1 MAFKLKKR
9 GIDDAKKILV
19 YGNDGTGKSTFAA
32 GYCKQHGL
40 KPIVIDID
48 DTNYTDCDI
57 VDLTLVSDIKTFNNV
72 KACIEEIS
80 RTDKYDT
87 IILDGVSSLIEM
99 LVSKDPGI
107 KKYEVR
113 NDRFKQILKAIRKSG
128 KHIIFIGQADLR
140 VVCNEDF
147 QSNKLIIKVNS
158 IVNEKYHC
166 FIDAEGKYGYEVEK
180 FREATKPP
188 EEKPQKVRA
197 PEPKNEPVKEDY
209 PIKEVAAQEAPLAQR
224 KSKPSGFET
233 ADKVEPTDEEPV
245 LENWMKT
252 VAMKVIQSGNKLNKM
267 NMRKKV
273 FELVQLGEID
283 SSMKEDLYKYINE
296 NCPGE

>member
-32 GYCKQHGL
+32 EYCKEHGL
-40 KPIVIDID
+40 NPIVIDVD

-57 VDLTLVSDIKTFNNV
+57 LDLTLTNDIKTFNAI
-72 KACIEEIS
+72 KEAIQHIGKS
-80 RTDKYDT
+80 DYDT

-113 NDRFKQILKAIRKSG
+113 NDRFKQILKAIRASG
-128 KHIIFIGQADLR
+128 KNIIFIGQADMR
-140 VVCNEDF
+140 VVCNDDY

-166 FIDAEGKYGYEVEK
+166 FIDADGKYGYEVEK
-180 FREATKPP
+180 FREATAKPVDETP
-188 EEKPQKVRA
+188 LPPKPQKGKA
-197 PEPKNEPVKEDY
+197 PEPKPQEPVMFESSKDIAESIIAELPQRNLIMAKLKLKELIDTR
-209 PIKEVAAQEAPLAQR
+209 VLTQEECPAILAEM
-224 KSKPSGFET
+224 ET
-233 ADKVEPTDEEPV
+233 V
-245 LENWMKT
+245 L
-252 VAMKVIQSGNKLNKM
+252 S
-267 NMRKKV
+267 
-273 FELVQLGEID
+273 
-283 SSMKEDLYKYINE
+283 
-296 NCPGE
+296 

>member
-32 GYCKQHGL
+32 EYCKEHGL
-40 KPIVIDID
+40 NPIVIDID

-57 VDLTLVSDIKTFNNV
+57 LDLTFTNDIKTFNAI
-72 KACIEEIS
+72 KEAIQHIGKS
-80 RTDKYDT
+80 DYDT

-113 NDRFKQILKAIRKSG
+113 NDRFKQILKAIRASG
-128 KHIIFIGQADLR
+128 KNIIFIGQADLR

-166 FIDAEGKYGYEVEK
+166 FIDADGKYGYEVEK
-180 FREATKPP
+180 FREATAKPVDETP
-188 EEKPQKVRA
+188 LPPKPQKVKA
-197 PEPKNEPVKEDY
+197 PEPKPKEPVMFESSKEIADSIIAEL
-209 PIKEVAAQEAPLAQR
+209 PQR
-224 KSKPSGFET
+224 NMLM
-233 ADKVEPTDEEPV
+233 A
-245 LENWMKT
+245 
-252 VAMKVIQSGNKLNKM
+252 KLKL
-267 NMRKKV
+267 K
-273 FELVQLGEID
+273 ELVDTRVLNSDECPAILAEIE
-283 SSMKEDLYKYINE
+283 KVLA
-296 NCPGE
+296 

>member
-9 GIDDAKKILV
+9 GIDDAKKILI

-32 GYCKQHGL
+32 EYCRQHGL

-166 FIDAEGKYGYEVEK
+166 FIDDDGKYGYEVEK

-188 EEKPQKVRA
+188 EEKPQKVKAKA
-197 PEPKNEPVKEDY
+197 PKPKEPVIFESSKEIAESIIAEL
-209 PIKEVAAQEAPLAQR
+209 PQR
-224 KSKPSGFET
+224 NMLM
-233 ADKVEPTDEEPV
+233 A
-245 LENWMKT
+245 
-252 VAMKVIQSGNKLNKM
+252 KLKL
-267 NMRKKV
+267 K
-273 FELVQLGEID
+273 ELVDTRVLT
-283 SSMKEDLYKYINE
+283 NE
-296 NCPGE
+296 ECPAILAEMEKVLA

>member
-1 MAFKLKKR
+1 MAFRLKRR

-32 GYCKQHGL
+32 EYCKEHGL
-40 KPIVIDID
+40 NPIVIDVD

-57 VDLTLVSDIKTFNNV
+57 LDLTFTNDIKTFNAI
-72 KACIEEIS
+72 KEAIQHIGKS
-80 RTDKYDT
+80 DYDT

-113 NDRFKQILKAIRKSG
+113 NDRFKQILKAIRTSG
-128 KHIIFIGQADLR
+128 KHIIFIGQADLK

-166 FIDAEGKYGYEVEK
+166 FIDDDGKYSYEVEK
-180 FREATKPP
+180 FREAQKPESEP
-188 EEKPQKVRA
+188 VEKP
-197 PEPKNEPVKEDY
+197 
-209 PIKEVAAQEAPLAQR
+209 
-224 KSKPSGFET
+224 KPSGFET
-233 ADKVEPTDEEPV
+233 AATIDPTDENPV
-245 LENWMKT
+245 IENYVRTIAKR
-252 VAMKVIQSGNKLNKM
+252 VAMQGNKISKRT
-267 NMRKKV
+267 MRAKT
-273 FELVQLGEID
+273 FELVQMGDIPTELKDEIY
-283 SSMKEDLYKYINE
+283 LYINE
-296 NCPGE
+296 NCPGEK

>member
-9 GIDDAKKILV
+9 GIDDAKKILI
-19 YGNDGTGKSTFAA
+19 YGNDGTGKSTFASE
-32 GYCKQHGL
+32 YCKTHGL
-40 KPIVIDID
+40 NPIVIDID

-57 VDLTLVSDIKTFNNV
+57 VDLQLTSDVKTFNNV
-72 KACIEEIS
+72 KACIEEIG
-80 RTDKYDT
+80 RTQKYDT

-113 NDRFKQILKAIRKSG
+113 NDRFKQILKAIRKTG

-166 FIDAEGKYGYEVEK
+166 FIDDDGKYGYEVEK
-180 FREATKPP
+180 FREATVDPVEKTPLLDEPIVEDYKPKVFDTAREVP
-188 EEKPQKVRA
+188 EE
-197 PEPKNEPVKEDY
+197 PEIKDISPKMDNASEIAASIVEELPKKSLVKGYEELIRLNRNGIVLDDEC
-209 PIKEVAAQEAPLAQR
+209 PAIKAEIERLLA
-224 KSKPSGFET
+224 
-233 ADKVEPTDEEPV
+233 
-245 LENWMKT
+245 
-252 VAMKVIQSGNKLNKM
+252 
-267 NMRKKV
+267 
-273 FELVQLGEID
+273 
-283 SSMKEDLYKYINE
+283 
-296 NCPGE
+296 

>member
-1 MAFKLKKR
+1 MAFRLKRR

-32 GYCKQHGL
+32 EYCKEHGL

-57 VDLTLVSDIKTFNNV
+57 VDLTLTNDIKTFNQV
-72 KACIEEIS
+72 KAVIDEIGK
-80 RTDKYDT
+80 TDKYDT

-113 NDRFKQILKAIRKSG
+113 NDRFKQILKRITASG
-128 KHIIFIGQADLR
+128 KNIIFIGQADMR

-166 FIDAEGKYGYEVEK
+166 FIDDDGKYGYEVEK
-180 FREATKPP
+180 FREATNQP
-188 EEKPQKVRA
+188 EE
-197 PEPKNEPVKEDY
+197 EPVNEPEPVKET
-209 PIKEVAAQEAPLAQR
+209 P
-224 KSKPSGFET
+224 KPTRIRHSSRREEPKPEPK
-233 ADKVEPTDEEPV
+233 KVEVFDTNQTPKGASKLDNAAEIAASIVEELPKKTLIQGYEELIRLHRNGVLADDECPAIRME
-245 LENWMKT
+245 LERLL
-252 VAMKVIQSGNKLNKM
+252 A
-267 NMRKKV
+267 
-273 FELVQLGEID
+273 
-283 SSMKEDLYKYINE
+283 
-296 NCPGE
+296 

>member
-32 GYCKQHGL
+32 EYCKEHGL
-40 KPIVIDID
+40 NPIVIDID

-57 VDLTLVSDIKTFNNV
+57 LDLTFTNDIKTFNAI
-72 KACIEEIS
+72 KEAIQHIGKS
-80 RTDKYDT
+80 DYDT

-113 NDRFKQILKAIRKSG
+113 NDRFKQILKAIRASG
-128 KHIIFIGQADLR
+128 KNIIFIGQADLR

-166 FIDAEGKYGYEVEK
+166 FIDADGKYGYEVEK
-180 FREATKPP
+180 FREATAKPVDETP
-188 EEKPQKVRA
+188 LPPKPQKVKA
-197 PEPKNEPVKEDY
+197 PEPKPKEPVMFESSKEIADSIIAEL
-209 PIKEVAAQEAPLAQR
+209 PQR
-224 KSKPSGFET
+224 NMLM
-233 ADKVEPTDEEPV
+233 A
-245 LENWMKT
+245 
-252 VAMKVIQSGNKLNKM
+252 KLKL
-267 NMRKKV
+267 K
-273 FELVQLGEID
+273 ELVDTRVLTQE
-283 SSMKEDLYKYINE
+283 E
-296 NCPGE
+296 CPAILAEMEKVLA

>member
-32 GYCKQHGL
+32 EYCKEHGL
-40 KPIVIDID
+40 NPIVIDID

-57 VDLTLVSDIKTFNNV
+57 LDLTFTNDIKTFNAI
-72 KACIEEIS
+72 KEAIQHIGKS
-80 RTDKYDT
+80 DYDT

-113 NDRFKQILKAIRKSG
+113 NDRFKQILKAIRASG
-128 KHIIFIGQADLR
+128 KNIIFIGQADLR

-166 FIDAEGKYGYEVEK
+166 FIDADGKYGYEVEK
-180 FREATKPP
+180 FREATSKPVDETP
-188 EEKPQKVRA
+188 LPPKPQKVKA
-197 PEPKNEPVKEDY
+197 PEPKPKEPVMFESSKEIADSIIAEL
-209 PIKEVAAQEAPLAQR
+209 PQR
-224 KSKPSGFET
+224 NILM
-233 ADKVEPTDEEPV
+233 A
-245 LENWMKT
+245 
-252 VAMKVIQSGNKLNKM
+252 KLKL
-267 NMRKKV
+267 K
-273 FELVQLGEID
+273 ELVDTRVLNDDECPAILAEIE
-283 SSMKEDLYKYINE
+283 KVLA
-296 NCPGE
+296 

>member
-1 MAFKLKKR
+1 MAFRLKRR

-32 GYCKQHGL
+32 EYCKEHGL
-40 KPIVIDID
+40 NPIVIDVD

-57 VDLTLVSDIKTFNNV
+57 LDLTFTNDIKTFNAI
-72 KACIEEIS
+72 KEAIQHIGKS
-80 RTDKYDT
+80 DYDT

-113 NDRFKQILKAIRKSG
+113 NDRFKQILKAIRTSG
-128 KHIIFIGQADLR
+128 KHIIFIGQADLK

-166 FIDAEGKYGYEVEK
+166 FIDDDGKYSYEVEK
-180 FREATKPP
+180 FREAQKP
-188 EEKPQKVRA
+188 ES
-197 PEPKNEPVKEDY
+197 EPVALRY
-209 PIKEVAAQEAPLAQR
+209 G
-224 KSKPSGFET
+224 GF
-233 ADKVEPTDEEPV
+233 DG
-245 LENWMKT
+245 
-252 VAMKVIQSGNKLNKM
+252 SY
-267 NMRKKV
+267 R
-273 FELVQLGEID
+273 
-283 SSMKEDLYKYINE
+283 
-296 NCPGE
+296 

>member
-32 GYCKQHGL
+32 EYCKQHGL

-166 FIDAEGKYGYEVEK
+166 FIDADGKYGYEVEK

-188 EEKPQKVRA
+188 EEKPQK
-197 PEPKNEPVKEDY
+197 
-209 PIKEVAAQEAPLAQR
+209 

-233 ADKVEPTDEEPV
+233 AAKIEPTDENPV
-245 LENWMKT
+245 LENYVKT
-252 VAMKVIQSGNKLNKM
+252 IAKKIAMQGDKITKRT
-267 NMRKKV
+267 MRAKC
-273 FELVQLGEID
+273 FELTQMGDLPIEL
-283 SSMKEDLYKYINE
+283 KEDIYKYINE
-296 NCPGE
+296 NCPGD

>member
-1 MAFKLKKR
+1 MFKLKQR
-9 GIDDAKKILV
+9 GLDDAKKILI

-32 GYCKQHGL
+32 EYCKEHGL

-57 VDLTLVSDIKTFNNV
+57 VDLTLTNDVKTFNNV
-72 KACIEEIS
+72 KACIDEIGKSS
-80 RTDKYDT
+80 RYDT

-113 NDRFKQILKAIRKSG
+113 NDRFKQILKAIRASG
-128 KHIIFIGQADLR
+128 KNIIFIGQADLR

-166 FIDAEGKYGYEVEK
+166 FIDDDGKYGYEVEK
-180 FREATKPP
+180 FREAAKPV
-188 EEKPQKVRA
+188 EETPLQ
-197 PEPKNEPVKEDY
+197 EPKPVKE
-209 PIKEVAAQEAPLAQR
+209 
-224 KSKPSGFET
+224 
-233 ADKVEPTDEEPV
+233 
-245 LENWMKT
+245 N
-252 VAMKVIQSGNKLNKM
+252 
-267 NMRKKV
+267 KV
-273 FELVQLGEID
+273 FDTNQKEANFFDSPKDIADSIIAELPSNNRNLLFAKMELKKLVDERVLTN
-283 SSMKEDLYKYINE
+283 KECPPILNE
-296 NCPGE
+296 LERALA

>member
-9 GIDDAKKILV
+9 GLDDAKKILI

-32 GYCKQHGL
+32 EYCQKHGL

-57 VDLTLVSDIKTFNNV
+57 VDLTLTNDVKTFNNV
-72 KACIEEIS
+72 KACIDEIGKSS
-80 RTDKYDT
+80 RYDT

-113 NDRFKQILKAIRKSG
+113 NDRFKQILKAIRASG
-128 KHIIFIGQADLR
+128 KNIIFIGQADMK
-140 VVCNEDF
+140 VVCNDDY

-166 FIDAEGKYGYEVEK
+166 FIDADGKYGYEVEK
-180 FREATKPP
+180 FREAAKPV
-188 EEKPQKVRA
+188 EETPLQ
-197 PEPKNEPVKEDY
+197 EPKPVKE
-209 PIKEVAAQEAPLAQR
+209 
-224 KSKPSGFET
+224 
-233 ADKVEPTDEEPV
+233 
-245 LENWMKT
+245 N
-252 VAMKVIQSGNKLNKM
+252 
-267 NMRKKV
+267 KV
-273 FELVQLGEID
+273 FDTNQKEANFFDSPKDIANSIIAELPSNNRNLLFAKMELKKLVDERVLTT
-283 SSMKEDLYKYINE
+283 NE
-296 NCPGE
+296 CPPILTELERALA

>member
-32 GYCKQHGL
+32 EYCKEHGL
-40 KPIVIDID
+40 NPIVIDID

-57 VDLTLVSDIKTFNNV
+57 LDLTFTNDIKTFNAI
-72 KACIEEIS
+72 KEAIQHIGKS
-80 RTDKYDT
+80 DYDT

-113 NDRFKQILKAIRKSG
+113 NDRFKQILKAIRASG
-128 KHIIFIGQADLR
+128 KNIIFIGQADLR

-166 FIDAEGKYGYEVEK
+166 FIDADGKYGYEVEK
-180 FREATKPP
+180 FRKATSKPVDETP
-188 EEKPQKVRA
+188 LPPKPQKVKA
-197 PEPKNEPVKEDY
+197 PEPKPKEPVMFESSKEIADSIIAEL
-209 PIKEVAAQEAPLAQR
+209 PQR
-224 KSKPSGFET
+224 NILM
-233 ADKVEPTDEEPV
+233 A
-245 LENWMKT
+245 
-252 VAMKVIQSGNKLNKM
+252 KLKL
-267 NMRKKV
+267 K
-273 FELVQLGEID
+273 ELVDTRVLNDDECPAILAEIE
-283 SSMKEDLYKYINE
+283 KVLA
-296 NCPGE
+296 

>member
-32 GYCKQHGL
+32 EYCKEHGL
-40 KPIVIDID
+40 NPIVIDID

-57 VDLTLVSDIKTFNNV
+57 LDLTFTNDIKTFNAI
-72 KACIEEIS
+72 KEAIQHIGKS
-80 RTDKYDT
+80 DYDT

-113 NDRFKQILKAIRKSG
+113 NDRFKQILKAIRASG
-128 KHIIFIGQADLR
+128 KNIIFIGQADLR

-166 FIDAEGKYGYEVEK
+166 FIDADGKYGYEVEK
-180 FREATKPP
+180 FREATAKSVDETPLPP
-188 EEKPQKVRA
+188 KPQKVKA
-197 PEPKNEPVKEDY
+197 PEPKPKEPVMFESSKEIADSIIAEL
-209 PIKEVAAQEAPLAQR
+209 PQR
-224 KSKPSGFET
+224 NMLM
-233 ADKVEPTDEEPV
+233 A
-245 LENWMKT
+245 
-252 VAMKVIQSGNKLNKM
+252 KLKL
-267 NMRKKV
+267 K
-273 FELVQLGEID
+273 ELVDTRVLNSDECPAILSEIE
-283 SSMKEDLYKYINE
+283 KVLA
-296 NCPGE
+296 

>member
-1 MAFKLKKR
+1 MVLKGGNCAMAFKLKKR
-9 GIDDAKKILV
+9 GVDDAKKILI
-19 YGNDGTGKSTFAA
+19 YGNDGTGKSAFASE
-32 GYCKQHGL
+32 YCKEHGL
-40 KPIVIDID
+40 NPIVIDID

-166 FIDAEGKYGYEVEK
+166 FIDDDGKYCYEVEK
-180 FREATKPP
+180 FREAANPVDETPL
-188 EEKPQKVRA
+188 
-197 PEPKNEPVKEDY
+197 PEPEIVKEEIPETKVFDTAK
-209 PIKEVAAQEAPLAQR
+209 PTNKMDNARDIAESIVAELPKRSLVKGYEELVRLNRNGIVA
-224 KSKPSGFET
+224 
-233 ADKVEPTDEEPV
+233 DEE
-245 LENWMKT
+245 
-252 VAMKVIQSGNKLNKM
+252 
-267 NMRKKV
+267 
-273 FELVQLGEID
+273 
-283 SSMKEDLYKYINE
+283 
-296 NCPGE
+296 CPAIKHKSRGY

>member
-32 GYCKQHGL
+32 EYCKEHGL
-40 KPIVIDID
+40 NPIVIDID

-57 VDLTLVSDIKTFNNV
+57 LDLTFTNDIKTFNAI
-72 KACIEEIS
+72 KEAIQHIGKS
-80 RTDKYDT
+80 DYDT

-113 NDRFKQILKAIRKSG
+113 NDRFKQILKAIRASG
-128 KHIIFIGQADLR
+128 KNIIFIGQADLR

-166 FIDAEGKYGYEVEK
+166 FIDADGKYGYEVEK
-180 FREATKPP
+180 FREATSKPVDETP
-188 EEKPQKVRA
+188 LPPKPQKVKA
-197 PEPKNEPVKEDY
+197 PEPKPKEPVMFESSKEIADSIIAEL
-209 PIKEVAAQEAPLAQR
+209 PQRNILMAKLKLKELIDTRVLNDDECPAILA
-224 KSKPSGFET
+224 EIE
-233 ADKVEPTDEEPV
+233 KV
-245 LENWMKT
+245 L
-252 VAMKVIQSGNKLNKM
+252 A
-267 NMRKKV
+267 
-273 FELVQLGEID
+273 
-283 SSMKEDLYKYINE
+283 
-296 NCPGE
+296 

>member
-32 GYCKQHGL
+32 EYCKEHGL
-40 KPIVIDID
+40 NPIVIDID

-57 VDLTLVSDIKTFNNV
+57 LDLTFTNDIKTFNAI
-72 KACIEEIS
+72 KEAIQHIGKS
-80 RTDKYDT
+80 DYDT

-113 NDRFKQILKAIRKSG
+113 NDRFKQILKAIRASG
-128 KHIIFIGQADLR
+128 KNIIFIGQADLR

-166 FIDAEGKYGYEVEK
+166 FIDADGKYGYEVEK
-180 FREATKPP
+180 FREATAKPVDETP
-188 EEKPQKVRA
+188 LPPKPQKVKA
-197 PEPKNEPVKEDY
+197 PEPKPKEPVMFESSKEIADSIIAEL
-209 PIKEVAAQEAPLAQR
+209 PQRNMLMAKLKLKELVDTRVLN
-224 KSKPSGFET
+224 
-233 ADKVEPTDEEPV
+233 DEECPAILAEMEKV
-245 LENWMKT
+245 L
-252 VAMKVIQSGNKLNKM
+252 A
-267 NMRKKV
+267 
-273 FELVQLGEID
+273 
-283 SSMKEDLYKYINE
+283 
-296 NCPGE
+296 

>member
-32 GYCKQHGL
+32 EYCKEHGL
-40 KPIVIDID
+40 NPIVIDID

-57 VDLTLVSDIKTFNNV
+57 LDLTFTNDIKTFNAI
-72 KACIEEIS
+72 KEAIQHIGKS
-80 RTDKYDT
+80 DYDT

-113 NDRFKQILKAIRKSG
+113 NDRFKQILKAIRASG
-128 KHIIFIGQADLR
+128 KNIIFIGQADLR

-166 FIDAEGKYGYEVEK
+166 FIDADGKYGYEVEK
-180 FREATKPP
+180 FREATAKPVDENP
-188 EEKPQKVRA
+188 LPPKPQKVRA
-197 PEPKNEPVKEDY
+197 PEPKPKEPVMFESSKE
-209 PIKEVAAQEAPLAQR
+209 IAESIVAELPQR
-224 KSKPSGFET
+224 NLLM
-233 ADKVEPTDEEPV
+233 A
-245 LENWMKT
+245 
-252 VAMKVIQSGNKLNKM
+252 KLKL
-267 NMRKKV
+267 K
-273 FELVQLGEID
+273 ELVDTRVLTQE
-283 SSMKEDLYKYINE
+283 E
-296 NCPGE
+296 CPAILAEMEKVLA

>member
-32 GYCKQHGL
+32 EYCKEHGL
-40 KPIVIDID
+40 NPIVIDID

-57 VDLTLVSDIKTFNNV
+57 LDLTFTNDIKTFNAI
-72 KACIEEIS
+72 KEAIQHIGKS
-80 RTDKYDT
+80 DYDT

-113 NDRFKQILKAIRKSG
+113 NDRFKQILKAIRASG
-128 KHIIFIGQADLR
+128 KNIIFIGQADLR

-166 FIDAEGKYGYEVEK
+166 FIDADGKYGYEVEK
-180 FREATKPP
+180 FREATAKPVDETP
-188 EEKPQKVRA
+188 LPPKPQKVKA
-197 PEPKNEPVKEDY
+197 PEPKPKEPVMFESSKEIADSIIAEL
-209 PIKEVAAQEAPLAQR
+209 PQR
-224 KSKPSGFET
+224 NMLM
-233 ADKVEPTDEEPV
+233 A
-245 LENWMKT
+245 
-252 VAMKVIQSGNKLNKM
+252 KLKL
-267 NMRKKV
+267 K
-273 FELVQLGEID
+273 ELVDTRVLNDDECPAILAEIE
-283 SSMKEDLYKYINE
+283 KVLA
-296 NCPGE
+296 